1 MTTQTKVNDKP
12 QQEQPVG
19 DLADVE
25 WRKVR
30 PLSDLLVP

>member
-1 MTTQTKVNDKP
+1 MTNQNKVNDKP
-12 QQEQPVG
+12 QQEQPAV